1 MLQTKPSQRKTLAI
15 TSETEVN
22 SVEKRK
28 ALQILRRYFL
38 LVFEPGSNVC
48 DVIKFSETCY
58 AIERGLSHCYWARGT
73 HVKSAT

>member
-1 MLQTKPSQRKTLAI
+1 M
-15 TSETEVN
+15 
-22 SVEKRK
+22 EKRK

-58 AIERGLSHCYWARGT
+58 AIEWGLSLCYWARGT